1 MEIVLK
7 IKGKDKVY
15 TAGFIS
21 ARMLRRTIE
30 IAKEVNF
37 ENITPQELDKL
48 IDYVVELFGGQFS
61 RDDVYDGLASKDL
74 IPPPSPAASIR
85 WWGRWARATA
95 GEGKTSK
102 GEAMDPPQEFIDRLY
117 LALLEQGWTLNE
129 IDSMDVIYYLHLLRR
144 KRGGDEKVYI
154 DSIL

>member
-1 MEIVLK
+1 MEVVLK
-7 IKGKDKVY
+7 IKGKDKNY

-61 RDDVYDGLASKDL
+61 RDDVYDGLASKEL
-74 IPPPSPAASIR
+74 IPTITRCINQVVGEMAE
-85 WWGRWARATA
+85 ATA
-95 GEGKTSK
+95 GEGK
-102 GEAMDPPQEFIDRLY
+102 
-117 LALLEQGWTLNE
+117 NE
-129 IDSMDVIYYLHLLRR
+129 
-144 KRGGDEKVYI
+144 
-154 DSIL
+154 